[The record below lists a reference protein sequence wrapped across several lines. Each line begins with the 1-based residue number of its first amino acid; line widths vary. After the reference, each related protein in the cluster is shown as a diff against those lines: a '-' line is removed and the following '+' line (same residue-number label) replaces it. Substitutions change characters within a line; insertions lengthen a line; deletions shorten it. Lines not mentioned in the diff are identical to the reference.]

1 VRILH
6 AGASRPAPK
15 PTARTAGGRPGRA
28 RAGDLLAVASL
39 VVGAGLVELF
49 LRNLLTRPFYYDEA
63 WRAYN
68 IALGRGYLAQIHN
81 TPHPLALG
89 WLVIE
94 NAARFL
100 LGDTEAGLRAPMF
113 LALPL
118 LVVATYWL
126 ARRWLGVGVSFCV
139 AGLLLVN
146 GWIVNY
152 ALQLKSYSYEALFA
166 VAAVALY
173 LLVRRTTQ
181 HPARLLGLYATL
193 GLTCVFSLPNL
204 FVVVSLLA
212 LDLVETLRA
221 RERVALRIGG
231 EALAGAIALAH
242 YVLFVRPQTGAA
254 TEHFASDFAPHRLSG
269 FVPFVIKGAQSYIP
283 GMITG
288 VAGGAK
294 SVATPAYALPP
305 LAHHLLAAVVVLLL
319 AAGAVAAAR
328 DATGRAVLVA
338 AGGTL
343 LLELLASTVQ
353 RWPFGLLRTNIFVL
367 PLLYILGGIG
377 AVALARM
384 LRGPLRADGDRYL
397 PATWWRMAG
406 LGLAA
411 VVLVAAG
418 TAAGVATGKALA
430 ETSTLQSRPVWFGG
444 TKAAVAYARLKG
456 TPSDLA
462 IIRSDRSLPVWYIG
476 PWLYYMKW
484 YQGYR
489 APVAASPRI
498 PAGNTISVPYVTPGA
513 VSRFLAAHPGAPAI
527 FLLEYV
533 LFPDR
538 FPASAHQQSL
548 TTLRRFGYC
557 PTHEIA
563 YPVTGQ
569 LTVLTRAGCTAHG
582 APTGG

>member
-1 VRILH
+1 
-6 AGASRPAPK
+6 
-15 PTARTAGGRPGRA
+15 
-28 RAGDLLAVASL
+28 
-39 VVGAGLVELF
+39 
-49 LRNLLTRPFYYDEA
+49 
-63 WRAYN
+63 
-68 IALGRGYLAQIHN
+68 
-81 TPHPLALG
+81 
-89 WLVIE
+89 
-94 NAARFL
+94 
-100 LGDTEAGLRAPMF
+100 
-113 LALPL
+113 
-118 LVVATYWL
+118 
-126 ARRWLGVGVSFCV
+126 
-139 AGLLLVN
+139 
-146 GWIVNY
+146 
-152 ALQLKSYSYEALFA
+152 
-166 VAAVALY
+166 
-173 LLVRRTTQ
+173 
-181 HPARLLGLYATL
+181 
-193 GLTCVFSLPNL
+193 
-204 FVVVSLLA
+204 
-212 LDLVETLRA
+212 
-221 RERVALRIGG
+221 
-231 EALAGAIALAH
+231 
-242 YVLFVRPQTGAA
+242 
-254 TEHFASDFAPHRLSG
+254 
-269 FVPFVIKGAQSYIP
+269 
-283 GMITG
+283 
-288 VAGGAK
+288 
-294 SVATPAYALPP
+294 
-305 LAHHLLAAVVVLLL
+305 
-319 AAGAVAAAR
+319 
-328 DATGRAVLVA
+328 
-338 AGGTL
+338 
-343 LLELLASTVQ
+343 
-353 RWPFGLLRTNIFVL
+353 LRTNIFVL

-489 APVAASPRI
+489 APVAAGPRI

>member
-1 VRILH
+1 MARSAADAPRRLGRVRV
-6 AGASRPAPK
+6 
-15 PTARTAGGRPGRA
+15 
-28 RAGDLLAVASL
+28 GDLLAVAGL
-39 VVGAGLVELF
+39 VVGAGLVEFF

-68 IALGRGYLAQIHN
+68 IALGGGYLAQMHT

-89 WLVIE
+89 WLAIE
-94 NAARFL
+94 NAARL
-100 LGDTEAGLRAPMF
+100 SLGNTEAGLRAPMF

-118 LVVATYWL
+118 LVVATYRL
-126 ARRWLGVGVSFCV
+126 ARCWLGVGVSFCV

-152 ALQLKSYSYEALFA
+152 ALQLKSYSYEALLA
-166 VAAVALY
+166 VAAVGLY
-173 LLVRRTTQ
+173 LLVRHTTQ
-181 HPARLLGLYATL
+181 HPARLLGLYAAL

-204 FVVVSLLA
+204 LVIVPLLA

-221 RERVALRIGG
+221 RQQVALRIGG

-254 TEHFASDFAPHRLSG
+254 TEHFHADFAPHGLA
-269 FVPFVIKGAQSYIP
+269 PFVHFVIRGAHSYVP
-283 GMITG
+283 AMITG
-288 VAGGAK
+288 VAGGAT

-305 LAHHLLAAVVVLLL
+305 LAHHLLAGVLVLLL
-319 AAGAVAAAR
+319 AAGVVAAAR
-328 DATGRAVLVA
+328 NTTGRALVVA

-377 AVALARM
+377 AVSLARM

-397 PATWWRMAG
+397 PSTWWRVIG

-418 TAAGVATGKALA
+418 TAAGVATAQALA
-430 ETSTLQSRPVWFGG
+430 ETSALQSRPTWFGG
-444 TKAAVAYARLKG
+444 TRAAVADTRLTA

-484 YQGYR
+484 YQGYP
-489 APVAASPRI
+489 APVAARPRI

-513 VSRFLAAHPGAPAI
+513 VNRFLAAHPGAPAI
-527 FLLEYV
+527 YLLEYV

-538 FPASAHQQSL
+538 FPPSAHQQSL
-548 TTLRRFGYC
+548 TTLRQFGYC
-557 PTHEIA
+557 PTREIA
-563 YPVTGQ
+563 YADTGH
-569 LTVLTRAGCTAHG
+569 LTVLSRAGCTSAK
-582 APTGG
+582 ARQ

>member
-1 VRILH
+1 
-6 AGASRPAPK
+6 
-15 PTARTAGGRPGRA
+15 
-28 RAGDLLAVASL
+28 
-39 VVGAGLVELF
+39 
-49 LRNLLTRPFYYDEA
+49 
-63 WRAYN
+63 
-68 IALGRGYLAQIHN
+68 
-81 TPHPLALG
+81 
-89 WLVIE
+89 
-94 NAARFL
+94 
-100 LGDTEAGLRAPMF
+100 
-113 LALPL
+113 
-118 LVVATYWL
+118 
-126 ARRWLGVGVSFCV
+126 
-139 AGLLLVN
+139 
-146 GWIVNY
+146 
-152 ALQLKSYSYEALFA
+152 
-166 VAAVALY
+166 
-173 LLVRRTTQ
+173 
-181 HPARLLGLYATL
+181 
-193 GLTCVFSLPNL
+193 
-204 FVVVSLLA
+204 
-212 LDLVETLRA
+212 
-221 RERVALRIGG
+221 
-231 EALAGAIALAH
+231 
-242 YVLFVRPQTGAA
+242 
-254 TEHFASDFAPHRLSG
+254 
-269 FVPFVIKGAQSYIP
+269 
-283 GMITG
+283 MITG

-328 DATGRAVLVA
+328 DTTGRALLVA

-489 APVAASPRI
+489 APVAAGPRI

-538 FPASAHQQSL
+538 FPASYHQQSL

-563 YPVTGQ
+563 YPVTGH
-569 LTVLTRAGCTAHG
+569 LTVLTRAGCSKAQR
-582 APTGG
+582 

>member
-1 VRILH
+1 VSILR
-6 AGASRPAPK
+6 ARASRPVPRSAANA
-15 PTARTAGGRPGRA
+15 ARRLGRVQV
-28 RAGDLLAVASL
+28 GDLLAVAGL
-39 VVGAGLVELF
+39 VAGAGLIEFF
-49 LRNLLTRPFYYDEA
+49 LRHLLSRPFYYDEA

-68 IALGRGYLAQIHN
+68 IALGSGYLAQMHT

-94 NAARFL
+94 NAARLL
-100 LGDTEAGLRAPMF
+100 LGNTEAGLRAPMF

-118 LVVATYWL
+118 LVVAAYRL
-126 ARRWLGVGVSFCV
+126 ARCWLGVGVSFCV

-152 ALQLKSYSYEALFA
+152 ALQLKSYSYEALLA
-166 VAAVALY
+166 VAAVAFY
-173 LLVRRTTQ
+173 LLVRHTTQ

-204 FVVVSLLA
+204 FVVVPLLA

-221 RERVALRIGG
+221 RDRVALRIGG

-254 TEHFASDFAPHRLSG
+254 TEHFDADFAPHRLAG
-269 FVPFVIKGAQSYIP
+269 FVHFVINGAHSYVP
-283 GMITG
+283 AMITG
-288 VAGGAK
+288 VAGGAT

-305 LAHHLLAAVVVLLL
+305 LAHHLLAGVLVLLL
-319 AAGAVAAAR
+319 AAGVVAAAR
-328 DATGRAVLVA
+328 GTTGRALVVA
-338 AGGTL
+338 AGGAL
-343 LLELLASTVQ
+343 LLELLASAVH

-377 AVALARM
+377 AVSLASM
-384 LRGPLRADGDRYL
+384 LRGPRRADRSRYL
-397 PATWWRMAG
+397 PATWWRVIG

-418 TAAGVATGKALA
+418 TAAGVATAKALA
-430 ETSTLQSRPVWFGG
+430 ETSTLQARPTWFGG
-444 TKAAVAYARLKG
+444 TRAAVADARREA
-456 TPSDLA
+456 TPSDLV
-462 IIRSDRSLPVWYIG
+462 IIRTDRSLPVWYVG

-484 YQGYR
+484 YQGYP
-489 APVAASPRI
+489 APEAARPRI

-513 VSRFLAAHPGAPAI
+513 VNRFLAAHPGAPAI

-533 LFPDR
+533 FFPDR
-538 FPASAHQQSL
+538 FPPWAHRQSL

-557 PTHEIA
+557 PTREIA
-563 YPVTGQ
+563 YAYTGH
-569 LTVLTRAGCTAHG
+569 LTVLVRAGCSKPKARR
-582 APTGG
+582 